1 MLRANN
7 LTVCI
12 PTDNRCNKNCAYCVS
27 RMTEPPECDR
37 ARMGRNLEKVRR
49 LAVATG
55 VSDVLLTG
63 RGEPLLAY
71 TEPADSEFLARLH
84 AAFREWPLS
93 LQTNGLLLLQEGAEG
108 AGLAERL
115 YAWGLD
121 TLALSLDA
129 VQEFELFDGVIR
141 RLKDA
146 GFTVRV
152 CLNVTDKIP
161 EDFGF
166 EEMVERCRRH
176 GADQFLMRNVSVPRQ
191 AGEGDASR
199 ATARWIEAHAR
210 PRRWERLNAEAQK
223 ALSEGGVLRRTLNF
237 GLRIYE
243 YRGLSVSV
251 SDYCIQDESGDEDV
265 RSLIFD
271 QDGHVYTA
279 WNSRATR
286 LL

>member
-7 LTVCI
+7 LTICI

-27 RMTEPPECDR
+27 RMTRPPECDR
-37 ARMGRNLEKVRR
+37 LRMSRNLEKVRR

-71 TEPADSEFLARLH
+71 ADPAERGFLERLH
-84 AAFREWPLS
+84 ETFREWPLS
-93 LQTNGLLLLQEGAEG
+93 LQTNGLLLLTGVRENT
-108 AGLAERL
+108 GLAERL

-121 TLALSLDA
+121 TVALSLDA
-129 VQEFELFDGVIR
+129 VHEFELFEDVIA
-141 RLKDA
+141 RLKA
-146 GFTVRV
+146 TGFTVRI

-161 EDFGF
+161 GGFGF
-166 EEMVERCRRH
+166 DQMVEHCRRF
-176 GADQFLMRNVSVPRQ
+176 GADQFLMRNITAPSQV
-191 AGEGDASR
+191 GEGEA
-199 ATARWIEAHAR
+199 AQETARWIEANTRAS
-210 PRRWERLNAEAQK
+210 RWERLNDEAQK
-223 ALSEGGVLRRTLNF
+223 ALAERGILRRTLNF

-243 YRGLSVSV
+243 YAGLSVSI
-251 SDYCIQDESGDEDV
+251 SDYCIQDESREEDV

-279 WNSRATR
+279 WNSEATR

>member
-27 RMTEPPECDR
+27 RMTSPPDCHR
-37 ARMGRNLEKVRR
+37 SRMSRNLDKVRR

-71 TEPADSEFLARLH
+71 SDRAESEFLERLH
-84 AAFREWPLS
+84 GTFREWPLS
-93 LQTNGLLLLQEGAEG
+93 LQTNGLLLLTDAREN

-121 TLALSLDA
+121 TVALSLDT
-129 VQEFELFDGVIR
+129 VQEFDLFGEVIA
-141 RLKDA
+141 RLKA
-146 GFTVRV
+146 TGFTVRI

-161 EDFGF
+161 AEFGF
-166 EEMVERCRRH
+166 EQMLDRCRRS
-176 GADQFLMRNVSVPRQ
+176 GADQFLMRNITAPSQV
-191 AGEGDASR
+191 GEGEAAQ
-199 ATARWIEAHAR
+199 ATARWIEGNTRAS
-210 PRRWERLNAEAQK
+210 RWERLNDEAQK
-223 ALSEGGVLRRTLNF
+223 ALGERGILRRSLNF
-237 GLRIYE
+237 GLKIYE
-243 YRGLSVSV
+243 YGGLSVSV
-251 SDYCIQDESGDEDV
+251 SDYCIQDESREEDV

-279 WNSRATR
+279 WNSKATR